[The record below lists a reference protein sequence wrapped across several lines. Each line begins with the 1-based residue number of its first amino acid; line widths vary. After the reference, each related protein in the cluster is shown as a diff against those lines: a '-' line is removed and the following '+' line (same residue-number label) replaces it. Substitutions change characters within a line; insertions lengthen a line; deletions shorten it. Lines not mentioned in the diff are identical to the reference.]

1 MKQLQFN
8 PFMSVEA
15 IDADNSEF
23 LSNPIFIKQ
32 IDNSRPV
39 KATVTTTGTYAGTS
53 IAVKFVDC
61 ATEGGSYDD
70 VTDGDFA
77 AQTAIGSASITFTLG
92 SNVQVGTG
100 LGNYNKWLK
109 VSVTSTGG
117 DSGGTTDVDMTVT
130 LENVFVPDDVVT
142 MKLPTVSPS

>member
-1 MKQLQFN
+1 MKQLKFN

-23 LSNPIFIKQ
+23 FSNPIFIKQ

-39 KATVTTTGTYAGTS
+39 KATITTTGTYAGTS
-53 IAVKFVDC
+53 IAAKFVDSD
-61 ATEGGSYDD
+61 TEGGSYDD

-77 AQTAIGSASITFTLG
+77 AQTETGSATITFTLG

-100 LGNYNKWLK
+100 NGNYNKWLK
-109 VSVTSTGG
+109 VSIASTGG
-117 DSGGTTDVDMTVT
+117 DSGGTTDVDAVIT
-130 LENVFVPDDVVT
+130 LENVFVPDDIVE